1 MEIKIFEVG
10 PFMENTYLLIN
21 GEDALLIDPGFA
33 NEMEFNSFKKSLNGS
48 GASLKAIVLTHAHV
62 DHVMGLQ
69 RTLKDFPV
77 KVYLN
82 TDDLFLWENFGGQA
96 QMYGLNQ
103 VGFSF
108 TPEDLPSAGK
118 YEVASFQFECLYTP
132 GHAPDHTSI
141 YFKDEGILI
150 SGDAIFRES
159 IGRTD
164 LYKGDF
170 NVLEESIREKIFTL
184 PDSTVIYSGHGPAT
198 TVGHEKRHNPFVRP
212 IDLS

>member
-184 PDSTVIYSGHGPAT
+184 PDSTVIYSDHGPAT

>member
-21 GEDALLIDPGFA
+21 GKDALLIDPGFA
-33 NEMEFNSFKKSLNGS
+33 NEMEFNSFKKKLNEF
-48 GASLKAIVLTHAHV
+48 GASLKAIVLTHAHI
-62 DHVMGLQ
+62 DHVMGVQ
-69 RTLKDFPV
+69 RTLKEFPV

-96 QMYGLNQ
+96 QAFGLNQ
-103 VGFSF
+103 IGFSF
-108 TPEDLPSAGK
+108 TPEKLPSSGNF
-118 YEVASFQFECLYTP
+118 EIASFQFECLHTP
-132 GHAPDHTSI
+132 GHAPDHTSL
-141 YFKDEGILI
+141 YFKNEGVLI

-170 NVLEESIREKIFTL
+170 NLLEKSIQEKIFTL

-198 TVGHEKRHNPFVRP
+198 TVGHEKRHNPFIRP
-212 IDLS
+212 VSLS